1 MATTY
6 TDNFLFP
13 LLSDGSSNWGA
24 VANGA
29 METLDIELKAAQ
41 SPLVSL
47 VYDQTQIS
55 LVHGEIVLQHYQI

>member
-1 MATTY
+1 MATTF

-13 LLSDGSSNWGA
+13 LLSDGSSNWGS

-29 METLDIELKAAQ
+29 MEKLDIELKAAQ

-47 VYDQTQIS
+47 IYDQTQIS
-55 LVHGEIVLQHYQI
+55 RLFGEIVLQHYQI